1 MSMPIRRLGGALPIT
16 LLSVALAACG
26 GSTPTP
32 AATPAP
38 AQVTPAPASQAPE
51 TSPAA
56 SADAPAA
63 SLALTGR
70 IEVAEHGF
78 AVTLP
83 EGWTRVDL
91 KAGDLDA
98 IMKAAG
104 NVDPALAEQYSA
116 QIQAMLGTGLAVFAF
131 GPDPT
136 SGTNLNV
143 IALPG
148 GGMSLD
154 LLEQLNTAQIEAL
167 AGGNVDVE
175 RVMLKGGEA
184 IHYRY
189 EMTAAGMPAGTSI
202 DQYLMLAGQNQLIVT
217 ATNATEAEAKA
228 IADSVEILD

>member
-1 MSMPIRRLGGALPIT
+1 MSMPIRRLGGALSIT

-26 GSTPTP
+26 GSTPTT
-32 AATPAP
+32 AATPVPAP
-38 AQVTPAPASQAPE
+38 VTPAPASQAPE

-56 SADAPAA
+56 SADAPGP

-104 NVDPALAEQYSA
+104 TVDPALAEQYSA

-167 AGGNVDVE
+167 AGGNVNVE
-175 RVMLKGGEA
+175 RVTLPGGEA

-228 IADSVEILD
+228 IADSVEVLD

>member
-1 MSMPIRRLGGALPIT
+1 MSMPIRRLGGVLSIT

-26 GSTPTP
+26 GSTPST
-32 AATPAP
+32 AATQVP
-38 AQVTPAPASQAPE
+38 AQVTQAPASQAPE

-56 SADAPAA
+56 SAVAPGP

-83 EGWTRVDL
+83 DGWTRVDL
-91 KAGDLDA
+91 KAADLDA

-148 GGMSLD
+148 GGLSLD

-167 AGGNVDVE
+167 AGGSVDVE
-175 RVMLKGGEA
+175 RVKLPGGDA

-228 IADSVEILD
+228 IADSVEVLD

>member
-1 MSMPIRRLGGALPIT
+1 MSMPMRRLGGALSIT
-16 LLSVALAACG
+16 LLTVALAACG
-26 GSTPTP
+26 GSTPTT
-32 AATPAP
+32 AATPVPAP
-38 AQVTPAPASQAPE
+38 VTPAPASQAPD

-56 SADAPAA
+56 SADAPGP

-83 EGWTRVDL
+83 DGWTRVDL
-91 KAGDLDA
+91 KAADLDA

-167 AGGNVDVE
+167 AGGNVEVE
-175 RVMLKGGEA
+175 RVKLPGGDA

-228 IADSVEILD
+228 IADSVEVLD